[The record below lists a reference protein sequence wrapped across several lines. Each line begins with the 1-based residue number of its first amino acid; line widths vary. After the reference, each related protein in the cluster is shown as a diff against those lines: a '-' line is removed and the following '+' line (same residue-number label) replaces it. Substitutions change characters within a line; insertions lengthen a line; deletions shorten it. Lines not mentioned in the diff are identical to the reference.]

1 MQPPCDVIIRQL
13 GLVPY
18 LPTWEK
24 MRTFTET
31 RTPDTCDEIWF
42 LSHPPVFTQ
51 GQAGKP
57 EHLLYP
63 SDIEVVQTDRG
74 GQVTYHGPGQLIVYC
89 LIDLKRKNWGIR
101 RLVTLIETAVI
112 EMLASEGIEAHAKQ
126 DAPGVY
132 VGDAKICSL
141 GLRVKRGCSYHGLA
155 LNVNMDLKPFNQ
167 INPCGYKDLAVCQTK
182 DLGGP
187 TTLEAAQ
194 DKLLVQLLTHFS
206 YNHPCL
212 EK

>member
-1 MQPPCDVIIRQL
+1 
-13 GLVPY
+13 
-18 LPTWEK
+18 
-24 MRTFTET
+24 MRAFTET
-31 RTPDTCDEIWF
+31 RTPGTCDEIWF

-63 SDIEVVQTDRG
+63 GDIEVVQTDRG

-101 RLVTLIETAVI
+101 RLVSLIETSVI
-112 EMLASEGIEAHAKQ
+112 EMLAAEGIDAHAKQ

-132 VGDAKICSL
+132 VGNAKICSL

-155 LNVNMDLKPFNQ
+155 LNVNMDLKPFSQ

-182 DLGGP
+182 DLGGL
-187 TTLEAAQ
+187 TTVEAAQ
-194 DKLLVQLLTHFS
+194 EKLLVQLLAHFG
-206 YNHPCL
+206 YNQPCL
-212 EK
+212 V